1 MTKTARHE
9 DDDALLEV
17 FRRLPDPDARDQ
29 LTRRYLPLAEHL
41 AGRFAG
47 RGEARED
54 LVQVASLGLVHAIDR
69 FDPDRGV
76 QFPTFAA
83 VTIVGELRRHFRDRG
98 WSVRVPRGLQ
108 EAALLVNRTLAS
120 LWQELGRSPTVAEIA
135 ERADL
140 PEETVLEAMDAVQA
154 YSTASL
160 DVPVGEEGAATTGD
174 LIGSDDP
181 GFEVSEEWLQIEP
194 ALLDLPER
202 ERRILYLR
210 FFKDMTQTEIA
221 QEIGISQMHVSRL
234 LAQSLQRIRA
244 GSGVETDPGDTDGS
258 G

>member
-1 MTKTARHE
+1 
-9 DDDALLEV
+9 
-17 FRRLPDPDARDQ
+17 
-29 LTRRYLPLAEHL
+29 
-41 AGRFAG
+41 
-47 RGEARED
+47 
-54 LVQVASLGLVHAIDR
+54 
-69 FDPDRGV
+69 
-76 QFPTFAA
+76 
-83 VTIVGELRRHFRDRG
+83 
-98 WSVRVPRGLQ
+98 VPRGLQ
-108 EAALLVNRTLAS
+108 EAALLVNRTLAT

-244 GSGVETDPGDTDGS
+244 GSGVERHPSDAD
-258 G
+258 